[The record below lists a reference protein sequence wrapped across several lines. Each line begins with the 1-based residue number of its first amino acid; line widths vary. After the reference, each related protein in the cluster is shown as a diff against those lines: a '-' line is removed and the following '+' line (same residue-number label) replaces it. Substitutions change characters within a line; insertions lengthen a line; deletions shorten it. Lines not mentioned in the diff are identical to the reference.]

1 MNIRSNV
8 AGDVKRIEYDISD
21 ALESGG
27 SALNGLR
34 GSCTATYQLT
44 VPSSNSSISFSSTV
58 SNSDLSV
65 IDKQSVNKAIV
76 REIRDQAPIT
86 SLSAGATVSQTQ
98 VVSYSFQRTEAVQPN
113 VDSVNLVINGSTVA
127 VDLNDIDGSNTAAS
141 SAADVTAA
149 IIRSVNNAGLGVTAA
164 ASGTPPNYGVT
175 LTANSPG
182 VTFTVESFEFN
193 DVNETVPQTQFSLTS
208 ETPALSRA

>member
-34 GSCTATYQLT
+34 AVAPRATYQLT

-76 REIRDQAPIT
+76 REIKRPGANYIT
-86 SLSAGATVSQTQ
+86 LSGCN
-98 VVSYSFQRTEAVQPN
+98 SFTN
-113 VDSVNLVINGSTVA
+113 
-127 VDLNDIDGSNTAAS
+127 
-141 SAADVTAA
+141 
-149 IIRSVNNAGLGVTAA
+149 
-164 ASGTPPNYGVT
+164 ASGE
-175 LTANSPG
+175 L
-182 VTFTVESFEFN
+182 
-193 DVNETVPQTQFSLTS
+193 QFS
-208 ETPALSRA
+208 EN

>member
-1 MNIRSNV
+1 M
-8 AGDVKRIEYDISD
+8 
-21 ALESGG
+21 
-27 SALNGLR
+27 
-34 GSCTATYQLT
+34 
-44 VPSSNSSISFSSTV
+44 PSSNSSISFSANI

-65 IDKQSVNKAIV
+65 IDKQSVNTAIV
-76 REIRDQAPIT
+76 KEIRNQAPIS

-113 VDSVNLVINGSTVA
+113 VDSVNLIINGSSVA

-149 IIRSVNNAGLGVTAA
+149 IIRSINNAGLGVTAA

-175 LTANSPG
+175 ITADSPG
-182 VTFTVESFEFN
+182 VPFTVESFEFN
-193 DVNETVPQTQFSLTS
+193 DVNETVPQTQFSLTAKLLRS
-208 ETPALSRA
+208 VCLKMAPL